1 MALCD
6 ILSVEVSM
14 DTKIIW
20 YFNRDKKERGTTFV
34 KKDEYLLAL
43 DFEDN
48 DLVNKDLKV
57 QIKKFLKRTYR
68 VTVHQL
74 TYRENPLGEVC
85 KMFGGRDSL
94 CKELGITEEQLCDLN
109 LSFNNPHI
117 KSQLLIGYLLPVL
130 SDQEFANWFYSTVYN
145 LYNDIKEPLLVYPNS
160 LSPSFYHWL
169 YHDSSY
175 SHLNQIMLGKRIPS
189 AMMIGDY
196 IYEHRGEYAKVYN
209 DYLCSLSEYIYNK
222 YSYKPEYITSIKHK
236 LTLKLKR
243 NNVLISDRLSHLGI
257 TYKAYNGMFA
267 QVSPVMTKYIEIIAN
282 DTGFNK
288 YDILFSIVM
297 DSVDYYAKKPS
308 YKRRVTAKFLKEQDV
323 KLYK

>member
-1 MALCD
+1 
-6 ILSVEVSM
+6 M

-34 KKDEYLLAL
+34 KKDEYRLAL
-43 DFEDN
+43 EFEDN
-48 DLVNKDLKV
+48 DLVNKDLKL
-57 QIKKFLKRTYR
+57 QIKKFLKRTYH
-68 VTVHQL
+68 VSVHQL
-74 TYRENPLGEVC
+74 TYIENPLTNIC
-85 KMFGGRDSL
+85 KMFRGRDRL
-94 CKELGITEEQLCDLN
+94 CEELGITEEQLCDLN

-130 SDQEFANWFYSTVYN
+130 TDQQFANWFYSTVYN
-145 LYNDIKEPLLVYPNS
+145 LYNDIKEPLLIYPNS

-169 YHDSSY
+169 YHESPY
-175 SHLNQIMLGKRIPS
+175 SHLNQLMLGKKIPS
-189 AMMIGDY
+189 AMMVGDY
-196 IYEHRGEYAKVYN
+196 IYEHRGDYAKVYN
-209 DYLCSLSEYIYNK
+209 EYLNSLSEYIYHK
-222 YSYKPEYITSIKHK
+222 YNHIPNYILSLKHK

-243 NNVLISDRLSHLGI
+243 NNVLISDRLKHIGMS
-257 TYKAYNGMFA
+257 YKAYNGMFA
-267 QVSPVMTKYIEIIAN
+267 QVSPIMTKYIELIAE

-288 YDILFSIVM
+288 YDILFTILM

>member
-1 MALCD
+1 
-6 ILSVEVSM
+6 M

-34 KKDEYLLAL
+34 KKDEYRLAL
-43 DFEDN
+43 EFEDN
-48 DLVNKDLKV
+48 DLVNKDLKL
-57 QIKKFLKRTYR
+57 QIKKFLKRTYH
-68 VTVHQL
+68 VSVHQL
-74 TYRENPLGEVC
+74 TYIENPLTDIC
-85 KMFGGRDSL
+85 KMFRGRDRL
-94 CKELGITEEQLCDLN
+94 CEELGITEEQLCDLN

-130 SDQEFANWFYSTVYN
+130 TDQQFANWFYSTVYN
-145 LYNDIKEPLLVYPNS
+145 LYNDIKEPLLIYPNS

-169 YHDSSY
+169 YHESPY
-175 SHLNQIMLGKRIPS
+175 SHLNQLMLGKKIPS
-189 AMMIGDY
+189 AMMVGDY
-196 IYEHRGEYAKVYN
+196 IYEHRGDYAKVYN
-209 DYLCSLSEYIYNK
+209 EYLNSLSEYIYHK
-222 YSYKPEYITSIKHK
+222 YNHIPNYILSLKHK

-243 NNVLISDRLSHLGI
+243 NNILISDRLKHIGMS
-257 TYKAYNGMFA
+257 YKAYNGMFA
-267 QVSPVMTKYIEIIAN
+267 QVSPIMTKYIEIIAK

-288 YDILFSIVM
+288 YDILFTILM

>member
-1 MALCD
+1 
-6 ILSVEVSM
+6 M

-34 KKDEYLLAL
+34 KKDEYRLAL
-43 DFEDN
+43 EFEDN
-48 DLVNKDLKV
+48 DLVNKDLKL
-57 QIKKFLKRTYR
+57 QIKKFLKRTYH
-68 VTVHQL
+68 VSVHQL
-74 TYRENPLGEVC
+74 TYIENPLTDIC
-85 KMFGGRDSL
+85 KMFRGRDRL
-94 CKELGITEEQLCDLN
+94 CEELGITEEQLCDLN

-130 SDQEFANWFYSTVYN
+130 TDQQFANWFYSTVYN
-145 LYNDIKEPLLVYPNS
+145 LYNDIKEPLLIYPNS

-169 YHDSSY
+169 YHESPY
-175 SHLNQIMLGKRIPS
+175 SHLNQLMLGKKIPS
-189 AMMIGDY
+189 AMMVGDY
-196 IYEHRGEYAKVYN
+196 IYEHRGDYAKVYN
-209 DYLCSLSEYIYNK
+209 EYLNSLSEYIYHK
-222 YSYKPEYITSIKHK
+222 YNHIPNYILSLKHK

-243 NNVLISDRLSHLGI
+243 NNVLISDRLKHIGMS
-257 TYKAYNGMFA
+257 YKAYNGMFA
-267 QVSPVMTKYIEIIAN
+267 QVSPIMTKYIEIIAK

-288 YDILFSIVM
+288 YDILFTILM

>member
-1 MALCD
+1 
-6 ILSVEVSM
+6 M

-34 KKDEYLLAL
+34 KKDEYRLAL
-43 DFEDN
+43 EFEDN
-48 DLVNKDLKV
+48 DLVNKDLKL
-57 QIKKFLKRTYR
+57 QIKKFLKRTYH
-68 VTVHQL
+68 VSVHQL
-74 TYRENPLGEVC
+74 TYIENPLTDIC
-85 KMFGGRDSL
+85 KMFRGRDRL
-94 CKELGITEEQLCDLN
+94 CEELGITEEQLCDLN

-130 SDQEFANWFYSTVYN
+130 TDQQFANWFYSTVYN
-145 LYNDIKEPLLVYPNS
+145 LYNDIKEPLLIYPNS

-169 YHDSSY
+169 YHDSPY
-175 SHLNQIMLGKRIPS
+175 SHLNQLMLGKKIPS
-189 AMMIGDY
+189 AMMVGDY
-196 IYEHRGEYAKVYN
+196 IYEHRGDYAKVYN
-209 DYLCSLSEYIYNK
+209 EYLNSLSEYIYHK
-222 YSYKPEYITSIKHK
+222 YNHIPNYILSLKHK

-243 NNVLISDRLSHLGI
+243 NNVLISDRLKHIGMS
-257 TYKAYNGMFA
+257 YKAYNGMFA
-267 QVSPVMTKYIEIIAN
+267 QVSPIMTKYIEIIAK

-288 YDILFSIVM
+288 YDILFTILM

>member
-1 MALCD
+1 
-6 ILSVEVSM
+6 M

-20 YFNRDKKERGTTFV
+20 YFNRDKKERGTIFV
-34 KKDEYLLAL
+34 KKDEYRLAL

-57 QIKKFLKRTYR
+57 QIKKFLKRTYH
-68 VTVHQL
+68 VSVHQL
-74 TYRENPLGEVC
+74 TYIENPLTDIC
-85 KMFGGRDSL
+85 KMFRGRDRL
-94 CKELGITEEQLCDLN
+94 CEELGITEEQLCDLN

-130 SDQEFANWFYSTVYN
+130 TDQQFANWFYSTVYN
-145 LYNDIKEPLLVYPNS
+145 LYNDIKEPLLIYPNS

-169 YHDSSY
+169 YHESPY
-175 SHLNQIMLGKRIPS
+175 SHLNQLMLGKKIPS
-189 AMMIGDY
+189 AMMVGDY
-196 IYEHRGEYAKVYN
+196 IYEHRGDYAKVYN
-209 DYLCSLSEYIYNK
+209 EYLNSLSEYIYHK
-222 YSYKPEYITSIKHK
+222 YNHIPNYIMSLKHK

-243 NNVLISDRLSHLGI
+243 NNVLISDRLKHIGMS
-257 TYKAYNGMFA
+257 YKAYNGMFA
-267 QVSPVMTKYIEIIAN
+267 QVSPIMTKYIELIAK

-288 YDILFSIVM
+288 YDILFTILM

-308 YKRRVTAKFLKEQDV
+308 YKHRVTAKFLKEQDV

>member
-1 MALCD
+1 
-6 ILSVEVSM
+6 M

-34 KKDEYLLAL
+34 KKDEYRLAL
-43 DFEDN
+43 EFEDN
-48 DLVNKDLKV
+48 DLVNKDLKL
-57 QIKKFLKRTYR
+57 QIKKFLKRTYH
-68 VTVHQL
+68 VSVHQL
-74 TYRENPLGEVC
+74 TYIENPLTDIC
-85 KMFGGRDSL
+85 KMFRGRDRL
-94 CKELGITEEQLCDLN
+94 CEELGITEEQLCDLN

-130 SDQEFANWFYSTVYN
+130 TDQQFANWFYSTVYN
-145 LYNDIKEPLLVYPNS
+145 LYNDIKEPLLIYPNS

-169 YHDSSY
+169 YHESPY
-175 SHLNQIMLGKRIPS
+175 SHLNQLMLGKKIPS
-189 AMMIGDY
+189 AMMVGDY
-196 IYEHRGEYAKVYN
+196 IYEHRGDYAKVYN
-209 DYLCSLSEYIYNK
+209 EYLNSLSEYIYHK
-222 YSYKPEYITSIKHK
+222 YNHIPNYILSLKHK

-243 NNVLISDRLSHLGI
+243 NNVLISDRLKHIGMS
-257 TYKAYNGMFA
+257 YKAYNGMFA
-267 QVSPVMTKYIEIIAN
+267 QVSPIMTKYIELIAK

-288 YDILFSIVM
+288 YDILFTILM

>member
-1 MALCD
+1 
-6 ILSVEVSM
+6 M

-20 YFNRDKKERGTTFV
+20 YFNRDKKERGSTFV
-34 KKDEYLLAL
+34 KKGEYRLAL

-57 QIKKFLKRTYR
+57 QIKKFLKRTYH
-68 VTVHQL
+68 VSVHQL
-74 TYRENPLGEVC
+74 TYIENPLTDIC
-85 KMFGGRDSL
+85 KMFRGRDRL
-94 CKELGITEEQLCDLN
+94 CEELGITEEQLCDLN

-130 SDQEFANWFYSTVYN
+130 TDQQFANWFYSTVYN
-145 LYNDIKEPLLVYPNS
+145 LYNDIKEPLLIYPNS

-169 YHDSSY
+169 YHESPY
-175 SHLNQIMLGKRIPS
+175 SHLNQLMLGKKIPS
-189 AMMIGDY
+189 AMMVGDY
-196 IYEHRGEYAKVYN
+196 IYEHRGDYAKVYN
-209 DYLCSLSEYIYNK
+209 EYLNSLSEYIYHK
-222 YSYKPEYITSIKHK
+222 YNHIPNYIMSLKHK

-243 NNVLISDRLSHLGI
+243 NNVLISDRLKHIGMS
-257 TYKAYNGMFA
+257 YKAYNGMFA
-267 QVSPVMTKYIEIIAN
+267 QVSPIMTKYIEIIAK

-288 YDILFSIVM
+288 YDILFTILM

>member
-1 MALCD
+1 
-6 ILSVEVSM
+6 M
-14 DTKIIW
+14 DTEIIW
-20 YFNRDKKERGTTFV
+20 YFNRDKKERGSTFV
-34 KKDEYLLAL
+34 KKDEYRLAL

-57 QIKKFLKRTYR
+57 QIKKFLKRTYH
-68 VTVHQL
+68 VSVHQL
-74 TYRENPLGEVC
+74 TYIENPLTDIC
-85 KMFGGRDSL
+85 KMFRGRDRL
-94 CKELGITEEQLCDLN
+94 CEELGITEEQLCYLN

-145 LYNDIKEPLLVYPNS
+145 LYNDIKEPLLIYPNS

-169 YHDSSY
+169 YHESPY
-175 SHLNQIMLGKRIPS
+175 SHLNQLMLGKKIPS
-189 AMMIGDY
+189 AMMVGDY
-196 IYEHRGEYAKVYN
+196 IYEHRGDYAKVYN
-209 DYLCSLSEYIYNK
+209 EYLNSLSEYIYHK
-222 YSYKPEYITSIKHK
+222 YNHIPNYIMSLKHK

-243 NNVLISDRLSHLGI
+243 NNVLISDRLKHIGMS
-257 TYKAYNGMFA
+257 YKAYNGMFA
-267 QVSPVMTKYIEIIAN
+267 QVSPIMTKYIEIIAK

-288 YDILFSIVM
+288 YDILFTILM

>member
-1 MALCD
+1 
-6 ILSVEVSM
+6 M

-34 KKDEYLLAL
+34 KKDEYRLAL
-43 DFEDN
+43 EFEDN
-48 DLVNKDLKV
+48 DLVNKDLKL
-57 QIKKFLKRTYR
+57 QIKKFLKRTYH
-68 VTVHQL
+68 VSVHQL
-74 TYRENPLGEVC
+74 TYIENPLTDIC
-85 KMFGGRDSL
+85 KMFRGRGRL
-94 CKELGITEEQLCDLN
+94 CEELGITEEQLCDLN

-145 LYNDIKEPLLVYPNS
+145 LYNDIKEPLLIYPNS
-160 LSPSFYHWL
+160 LSPSFYQWL
-169 YHDSSY
+169 YHESSY
-175 SHLNQIMLGKRIPS
+175 SKLNQLMLGKKIPS
-189 AMMIGDY
+189 AMMVGDY
-196 IYEHRGEYAKVYN
+196 IYEHRGDYAKVYN
-209 DYLCSLSEYIYNK
+209 EYLNSLSEYIYHK
-222 YSYKPEYITSIKHK
+222 YNHIPNYILSLKHK

-243 NNVLISDRLSHLGI
+243 NNVLISDRLNHLGMS
-257 TYKAYNGMFA
+257 YKAYNGMFA
-267 QVSPVMTKYIEIIAN
+267 QVSPIMTKYIEIISK

-288 YDILFSIVM
+288 YDILFTILM

>member
-1 MALCD
+1 
-6 ILSVEVSM
+6 M

-20 YFNRDKKERGTTFV
+20 YFNRDKKERGTIFV

-48 DLVNKDLKV
+48 VLVNKDLKI
-57 QIKKFLKRTYR
+57 QIKKFLKRTYH
-68 VTVHQL
+68 VDVHQL
-74 TYRENPLGEVC
+74 TYWQNPLSDLC
-85 KMFGGRDSL
+85 KKFRGRDRL
-94 CKELGITEEQLCDLN
+94 CEELNITEEQLCELN

-145 LYNDIKEPLLVYPNS
+145 LYNDIREPLLVYPNS
-160 LSPSFYHWL
+160 LSPSFYQWL
-169 YHDSSY
+169 YHESHY
-175 SHLNQIMLGKRIPS
+175 SHLNQLMLGKKIPS
-189 AMMIGDY
+189 AMMVGDY

-209 DYLCSLSEYIYNK
+209 EYLNSLSEYIYHK
-222 YSYKPEYITSIKHK
+222 YDYIPSYIPSLKHK

-243 NNVLISDRLSHLGI
+243 NNVLISDRLKHLCMS
-257 TYKAYNGMFA
+257 YKAYNGMFN
-267 QVSPVMTKYIEIIAN
+267 QVSPKMTKYIEIIAK

-288 YDILFSIVM
+288 YDILFTILM

-308 YKRRVTAKFLKEQDV
+308 YKRKVTAKFLKEQDV

>member
-1 MALCD
+1 
-6 ILSVEVSM
+6 M

-34 KKDEYLLAL
+34 KKDEYRLSLE
-43 DFEDN
+43 FEDN

-57 QIKKFLKRTYR
+57 QIKKFLKRTYH
-68 VTVHQL
+68 VSVHQL
-74 TYRENPLGEVC
+74 TYIENPLTDIC
-85 KMFGGRDSL
+85 KMFRGRDRL
-94 CKELGITEEQLCDLN
+94 CEELGITEEQLCDLN

-130 SDQEFANWFYSTVYN
+130 TDQQFANWFYSTVYN
-145 LYNDIKEPLLVYPNS
+145 LYNDIREPLLIYPNS
-160 LSPSFYHWL
+160 LSPSFYQWL
-169 YHDSSY
+169 YHESPY
-175 SHLNQIMLGKRIPS
+175 SHLNQLMLGKKIPS
-189 AMMIGDY
+189 AMMVGDY
-196 IYEHRGEYAKVYN
+196 IYEHRGDYAKVYN
-209 DYLCSLSEYIYNK
+209 EYLNSLSEYIYNK
-222 YSYKPEYITSIKHK
+222 YNHIPNYIMSLKHK

-243 NNVLISDRLSHLGI
+243 NNVLISDRLKHIGMS
-257 TYKAYNGMFA
+257 YKAYNGMFA
-267 QVSPVMTKYIEIIAN
+267 QVSPIMTKYIEIIAK

-288 YDILFSIVM
+288 YDILFTILM

>member
-1 MALCD
+1 
-6 ILSVEVSM
+6 M

-34 KKDEYLLAL
+34 KKDEYRLAL
-43 DFEDN
+43 EFEDN
-48 DLVNKDLKV
+48 DLVNKDLKL
-57 QIKKFLKRTYR
+57 QIKKFLKRTYH
-68 VTVHQL
+68 VSVHQL
-74 TYRENPLGEVC
+74 TYIENPLTDIC
-85 KMFGGRDSL
+85 KMFRGRDRL
-94 CKELGITEEQLCDLN
+94 CEELGITEEQLCDLN

-130 SDQEFANWFYSTVYN
+130 SDQQFANWFYSTVYN
-145 LYNDIKEPLLVYPNS
+145 LYNDIREPLLIYPNN

-169 YHDSSY
+169 YHDSPY
-175 SHLNQIMLGKRIPS
+175 SHLNQLMLGKKIPS
-189 AMMIGDY
+189 AMMVGDY
-196 IYEHRGEYAKVYN
+196 IYEHRGDYAKVYN
-209 DYLCSLSEYIYNK
+209 EYLNSLSEYIYHK
-222 YSYKPEYITSIKHK
+222 YNHIPNYILSLKHK

-243 NNVLISDRLSHLGI
+243 NNVLISDRLKHIGMS
-257 TYKAYNGMFA
+257 YKAYNGMFA
-267 QVSPVMTKYIEIIAN
+267 QVSPIMTKYIELIAK

-288 YDILFSIVM
+288 YDILFTILM

>member
-1 MALCD
+1 
-6 ILSVEVSM
+6 M

-34 KKDEYLLAL
+34 KKDEYRLAL

-48 DLVNKDLKV
+48 DLVNQDLKL
-57 QIKKFLKRTYR
+57 QIKKFLKRTYHVDVR
-68 VTVHQL
+68 QL
-74 TYRENPLGEVC
+74 TYWQNPLSDIC
-85 KMFGGRDSL
+85 KKFRGRDRL
-94 CKELGITEEQLCDLN
+94 CEDLGITEEQLCDLN

-145 LYNDIKEPLLVYPNS
+145 LYNDIKEPLLIYPNS
-160 LSPSFYHWL
+160 LSPSFYQWL
-169 YHDSSY
+169 YHESPY
-175 SHLNQIMLGKRIPS
+175 SHLNQLMLGKKIPS
-189 AMMIGDY
+189 AMMVGDY
-196 IYEHRGEYAKVYN
+196 IYEHRGDYAKVYN
-209 DYLCSLSEYIYNK
+209 EYLNSLSEYIYRK
-222 YSYKPEYITSIKHK
+222 YNHIPDYILSLKHK

-243 NNVLISDRLSHLGI
+243 NNVLISDRLNHLGM

-267 QVSPVMTKYIEIIAN
+267 QVSPIMTKYIEIISK

-288 YDILFSIVM
+288 YDILFTILM

>member
-1 MALCD
+1 
-6 ILSVEVSM
+6 M

-20 YFNRDKKERGTTFV
+20 YFNRDKKERGTIFV
-34 KKDEYLLAL
+34 KKDEYRLAL

-57 QIKKFLKRTYR
+57 QIKKFLKRTYH
-68 VTVHQL
+68 VSVHQL
-74 TYRENPLGEVC
+74 TYIENPLTDIC
-85 KMFGGRDSL
+85 KMFRGRDRL
-94 CKELGITEEQLCDLN
+94 CEELGITEEQLCDLN

-130 SDQEFANWFYSTVYN
+130 TDQQFANWFYSTVYN
-145 LYNDIKEPLLVYPNS
+145 LYNDIKEPLLIYPNS

-169 YHDSSY
+169 YHDSPY
-175 SHLNQIMLGKRIPS
+175 SHLNQLMLGKKIPS
-189 AMMIGDY
+189 AMMVGDY
-196 IYEHRGEYAKVYN
+196 IYEHRGDYAKVYN
-209 DYLCSLSEYIYNK
+209 EYLNSLSEYIYHK
-222 YSYKPEYITSIKHK
+222 YNHIPNYILSLKHK

-243 NNVLISDRLSHLGI
+243 NNVLISDRLKHIGMS
-257 TYKAYNGMFA
+257 YKAYNGMFA
-267 QVSPVMTKYIEIIAN
+267 QVSPIMTKYIEIIAK

-288 YDILFSIVM
+288 YDILFTILM

>member
-1 MALCD
+1 
-6 ILSVEVSM
+6 M

-34 KKDEYLLAL
+34 KKDEYRLAL

-48 DLVNKDLKV
+48 DLVNKDLKL
-57 QIKKFLKRTYR
+57 QIKKFLKRTYH
-68 VTVHQL
+68 VSVHQL
-74 TYRENPLGEVC
+74 TYIENPLTDIC
-85 KMFGGRDSL
+85 KMFRGRDRL
-94 CKELGITEEQLCDLN
+94 CEELGITEEQLCDLN

-130 SDQEFANWFYSTVYN
+130 TDQQFANWFYSTVYN
-145 LYNDIKEPLLVYPNS
+145 LYNDIKEPLLIYPNS

-169 YHDSSY
+169 YHESPY
-175 SHLNQIMLGKRIPS
+175 SHLNQLMLGKKIPS
-189 AMMIGDY
+189 AMMVGDY
-196 IYEHRGEYAKVYN
+196 IYEHRGDYAKVYN
-209 DYLCSLSEYIYNK
+209 EYLNSLSEYIYHK
-222 YSYKPEYITSIKHK
+222 YNHIPNYILSLKHK

-243 NNVLISDRLSHLGI
+243 NNVLISDRLKHIGMS
-257 TYKAYNGMFA
+257 YKAYNGMFA
-267 QVSPVMTKYIEIIAN
+267 QVSPIMTKYIEIIAK

-288 YDILFSIVM
+288 YDILFTILM

>member
-1 MALCD
+1 
-6 ILSVEVSM
+6 M

-34 KKDEYLLAL
+34 KKDEYRLAL
-43 DFEDN
+43 EFEDN
-48 DLVNKDLKV
+48 DLVNKDLKL
-57 QIKKFLKRTYR
+57 QIKKFLKRTYH
-68 VTVHQL
+68 VSVHQL
-74 TYRENPLGEVC
+74 TYIENPLTDIC
-85 KMFGGRDSL
+85 KMFRGRDRL
-94 CKELGITEEQLCDLN
+94 CEELGITEEQLCDLN

-130 SDQEFANWFYSTVYN
+130 TDQQFANWFYSTVYN
-145 LYNDIKEPLLVYPNS
+145 LYNDIKEPLLIYPNS

-169 YHDSSY
+169 YHESPY
-175 SHLNQIMLGKRIPS
+175 SHLNQLMLGNKIPS
-189 AMMIGDY
+189 AMMVGDY
-196 IYEHRGEYAKVYN
+196 IYEHRGDYTKVYN
-209 DYLCSLSEYIYNK
+209 EYLNSLSEYIYHK
-222 YSYKPEYITSIKHK
+222 YNHIPNYILSLKHK

-243 NNVLISDRLSHLGI
+243 NNVLISDRLNHIGMS
-257 TYKAYNGMFA
+257 YKAYNGMFA
-267 QVSPVMTKYIEIIAN
+267 QVSPIMTKYIELIAK

-288 YDILFSIVM
+288 YDILFTILM